1 MPSVYLRSMFN
12 SLSALINQI
21 SVKDIVDIVVVTF
34 LIYETLLIVH
44 GTRAV
49 QMLTGIGLLL
59 ALFWLGHS
67 FDLYS
72 LNWILSHFFDSFLII
87 VVILF
92 QDQFRNALASFAT
105 GQSFFTFIKKHAG
118 DQDINEIVEAY
129 QLLSKKKTG
138 ALMVIE
144 RNQGLANFIETG
156 SKINAD
162 IHSDLIFSIF
172 QSVSPLHDG
181 AIIVNKGKMVAAGC
195 FLPLSRNYDVDR
207 HLGTRHRAALGISED
222 TDAIAV
228 TVSEETGRIN
238 IAIEGRFYHCS
249 EARHLRKYL
258 NHLLLGEA
266 LDHKL
271 LPIASKAE
279 AS

>member
-1 MPSVYLRSMFN
+1 MLT
-12 SLSALINQI
+12 SLQALISQI
-21 SVKDIVDIVVVTF
+21 SIKDIVDILVVTF

-49 QMLTGIGLLL
+49 QMLTGIGFLL

-87 VVILF
+87 IVILF

-105 GQSFFTFIKKHAG
+105 GQGFFSFIKKHAG
-118 DQDINEIVEAY
+118 GEEVNEIVEAY
-129 QLLSKKKTG
+129 GLLAKKKTG

-144 RNQGLANFIETG
+144 RTQGLANFIETG

-162 IHSDLIFSIF
+162 THSDLIYSIF

-181 AIIVNKGKMVAAGC
+181 AIIISKGKMVAAGC

-222 TDAIAV
+222 TDAIAI
-228 TVSEETGRIN
+228 TVSEETGKIN
-238 IAIEGRFYHCS
+238 IAIDGHFYLCKEVS
-249 EARHLRKYL
+249 MLRKYL

-271 LPIASKAE
+271 TPIASAAE
-279 AS
+279 AP